1 MSRSSLLLGAMLAA
15 AGVFGSVGAVLLPA
29 AAVAQDTAKPQKISA
44 KVGKPLKAAQDALNA
59 QNWDEALVQLAAAQ
73 AVEGKTPY
81 DQYMINELTW
91 YTHLQK
97 KDYAAAAT
105 VLEAQLA
112 SGQTPPADVTVRTK
126 TLTQLNY
133 QVQNYPK
140 AIEFGNRY
148 LALAPTDK
156 EMGLLVAQS
165 YALVK
170 DYAGARDVVNR
181 LSAGGVPDEQL
192 LRIGLRSSFELKDR
206 AATVTALEQ
215 LVRYYPKPEYWTD
228 LLNNTLFQTKDDREL
243 RHLYRLMDDVGSLND
258 GDNCAESGAVLN
270 AGGFP
275 SEAERLMSRCAA
287 ANLYQ
292 GDTKARATAALDT
305 ARRGAEADRKDV
317 ATAATA
323 LAAAKTG
330 NEMVAYGKL
339 YFSTGDYA
347 KAADAIAKGL
357 AKGGVTD
364 VGDAQMLL
372 GIAQTRGND
381 AASAL
386 TTFKSITDP
395 KLGTI
400 AKLWALHVEPRPA
413 AAAPVAA
420 PAPAPTS
427 SGG

>member
-1 MSRSSLLLGAMLAA
+1 MRRAKLLLGAAIA
-15 AGVFGSVGAVLLPA
+15 VAGVIGSVNAVLLPA
-29 AAVAQDTAKPQKISA
+29 TAVAADAPKPPKISA
-44 KVGKPLKAAQDALNA
+44 KVGKPLKAAQDAIAA
-59 QNWDEALVQLAAAQ
+59 QNWDEALTQLAAAQ
-73 AVEGKTPY
+73 AVEDKTPY
-81 DQYMINELTW
+81 DQYMTNELTW

-105 VLEAQLA
+105 VLEQQLA
-112 SGQTPPADVTVRTK
+112 SGQTPPADVAVRTK

-148 LALAPTDK
+148 LALAPTDA

-170 DYAGARDVVNR
+170 DYSGARDLVNR
-181 LSAGGVPDEQL
+181 LTASGVRDEQL
-192 LRIGLRSSFELKDR
+192 LRIGLRSNFELKDR
-206 AATVTALEQ
+206 AGTITALEQ

-243 RHLYRLMDDVGSLND
+243 RHLYRLMDDVGSLSD
-258 GDNCAESGAVLN
+258 GDNCAEAGSVLN

-275 SEAERLMSRCAA
+275 SEAERLLSRCAA

-292 GDTKARATAALDT
+292 GDVKARATTALEA

-317 ATAATA
+317 ATASTS

-339 YFSTGDYA
+339 FFSTGDYA
-347 KAADAIAKGL
+347 KAADAIGKGL

-364 VGDAQMLL
+364 VADAQMLQ
-372 GIAQTRGND
+372 GIAQKRGGD
-381 AASAL
+381 AAAAL
-386 TTFKSITDP
+386 ATFKSVTDP
-395 KLGTI
+395 KLATI
-400 AKLWALHVEPRPA
+400 AKLWILHVEPRPTVAAPA
-413 AAAPVAA
+413 AAET
-420 PAPAPTS
+420 PAPAPT
-427 SGG
+427 GG

>member
-1 MSRSSLLLGAMLAA
+1 MSRSSLLLGGMLAA

-29 AAVAQDTAKPQKISA
+29 AAIAQDTAKPQKISA
-44 KVGKPLKAAQDALNA
+44 KVGKPLKAAQDAINA
-59 QNWDEALVQLAAAQ
+59 QNWDEALAQLAAAQ

-81 DQYMINELTW
+81 DQYMTNELTW

-181 LSAGGVPDEQL
+181 LSASGVPDEQL

-206 AATVTALEQ
+206 PATVSALEQ

-275 SEAERLMSRCAA
+275 SEAERLLSRCAA

-292 GDTKARATAALDT
+292 GDTKARATTALDT

-339 YFSTGDYA
+339 YFSTGDYT

-372 GIAQTRGND
+372 GIAQKRGND

-386 TTFKSITDP
+386 TTFRSITDP
-395 KLGTI
+395 KLATI

-413 AAAPVAA
+413 AAAAPV
-420 PAPAPTS
+420 PAPAPPPT
-427 SGG
+427 GGG

>member
-1 MSRSSLLLGAMLAA
+1 MSRSSLLLGAALAA
-15 AGVFGSVGAVLLPA
+15 AGVVGCFSAVLVPETA
-29 AAVAQDTAKPQKISA
+29 MAQDAPKPQKISA
-44 KVGKPLKAAQDALNA
+44 KVSKPLKAAQDAINT
-59 QNWDEALVQLAAAQ
+59 QNWDEALTQLAAAQ

-81 DQYMINELTW
+81 DQYMTNELTW

-112 SGQTPPADVTVRTK
+112 SGQTPAADLTLRTK

-170 DYAGARDVVNR
+170 DYAGARDLVNR
-181 LSAGGVPDEQL
+181 LSASGVPDEQL

-206 AATVTALEQ
+206 PATVAALEQ

-228 LLNNTLFQTKDDREL
+228 LLNNTLFQTKEDREL
-243 RHLYRLMDDVGSLND
+243 RHLYRLMDDVGALKD
-258 GDNCAESGAVLN
+258 GDNCAEAGTVLN

-275 SEAERLMSRCAA
+275 SEAERLLSRCAA

-292 GDTKARATAALDT
+292 GDVKARATASLDA

-317 ATAATA
+317 ATAAAA

-330 NEMVAYGKL
+330 NEMVAFGKL

-347 KAADAIAKGL
+347 KAADALSKGL

-364 VGDAQMLL
+364 VADAQMLL
-372 GIAQTRGND
+372 GIAQKRAGD

-386 TTFKSITDP
+386 TTFKSVADP
-395 KLGTI
+395 KLATI
-400 AKLWALHVEPRPA
+400 AKFWALHVEPRQA
-413 AAAPVAA
+413 AVAPVAA
-420 PAPAPTS
+420 PAPAPTG